1 MDLARK
7 LVVLLVAVGPPAVAH
22 TYFAAAQVPCFSTG
36 TAAYR
41 VSSTTPA
48 PDYRVR
54 IDSHIQR
61 ADLRVQMVDT
71 PDKADFVLIDD
82 VSGGSGS
89 VCGPLVKTIGLI
101 SGARP
106 VDMTVGLAQDA
117 AGADYKL
124 YVRSARF
131 SQNDA
136 AALFA
141 VITMTTPKYR
151 VVEQR

>member
-7 LVVLLVAVGPPAVAH
+7 LVVLLLAVGPPAAAH
-22 TYFAAAQVPCFSTG
+22 TYFAAPQIPCFSTG

-41 VSSTTPA
+41 VSSTLA
-48 PDYRVR
+48 ADYRVR
-54 IDSHIQR
+54 VDSHIQR

-82 VSGGSGS
+82 VNGGSGS
-89 VCGPLVKTIGLI
+89 VCGPLVKTIALAT
-101 SGARP
+101 GARP
-106 VDMTVGLAQDA
+106 ADMTVGLAPDA
-117 AGADYKL
+117 ASADYKL

-131 SQNDA
+131 SQSDA

-151 VVEQR
+151 VVEQHR

>member
-22 TYFAAAQVPCFSTG
+22 TYLAAPQLPCFSTG
-36 TAAYR
+36 TAAYQ
-41 VSSTTPA
+41 VSSTTLT

-54 IDSHIQR
+54 IESHIQR

-82 VSGGSGS
+82 VSGGPGS
-89 VCGPLVKTIGLI
+89 ACGPLVKTIGLI
-101 SGARP
+101 NGARP
-106 VDMTVGLAQDA
+106 VDMIVGLAPDA
-117 AGADYKL
+117 ASADYKL

-131 SQNDA
+131 SQHDA

>member
-7 LVVLLVAVGPPAVAH
+7 LMVLLVAVGPPAVAH
-22 TYFAAAQVPCFSTG
+22 TYFTAPQGPCFSTG

-41 VSSTTPA
+41 VSTTTLT

-54 IDSHIQR
+54 IDSHVQR

-82 VSGGSGS
+82 VKGGPAS
-89 VCGPLVKTIGLI
+89 VCGPLVKTIGLATG
-101 SGARP
+101 SWPA
-106 VDMTVGLAQDA
+106 DMIVGLAPDA
-117 AGADYKL
+117 ASADYKL

-131 SQNDA
+131 SQHDA

-141 VITMTTPKYR
+141 VITMTSPKYR
-151 VVEQR
+151 IVEQR